1 MEDNGSIGGLQTS
14 GLSDNL
20 SSLIDYG
27 CCEVPSD
34 MWRLFGELAQRGF
47 QPHGSVRQSIGIVIC
62 VWICTKRPL
71 AWIWVA
77 LIYRKPESISDTLY
91 KRQVAFFSD
100 IGLFRP
106 KELSH

>member
-47 QPHGSVRQSIGIVIC
+47 RPHGSVRQSIGIVIC
-62 VWICTKRPL
+62 AWICTKRPL

-77 LIYRKPESISDTLY
+77 LI
-91 KRQVAFFSD
+91 
-100 IGLFRP
+100 
-106 KELSH
+106 